1 VSQNFME
8 EAPVAVTCDRITL
21 RPITSEDEPFLFRV
35 YASTREEELSV
46 VPWSEAQ
53 KAAFLQMQFQA
64 QHAFYAE
71 NYTRAQFDVIL
82 LDDVPAGRLYVDRRE
97 HEIRIVDI
105 ALLPDYR
112 RQGIGTLLLQEILT
126 EGTSRGVPVTIHVE
140 MNNPALRLY
149 QRLGFRHVA
158 DHGLYYL
165 MQWQPLPPEDP
176 RDVTE

>member
-1 VSQNFME
+1 ME
-8 EAPVAVTCDRITL
+8 TPTTAVARDRITL
-21 RPITSEDEPFLFRV
+21 RPITPEDEAFLCRV
-35 YASTREEELSV
+35 YASTREEELAV
-46 VPWSEAQ
+46 VPWDEAQ

-64 QHAFYAE
+64 QHAFYAA

-82 LDDVPAGRLYVDRRE
+82 LDDVPVGRLYVDRRE

-112 RQGIGTLLLQEILT
+112 RQGIGTLLLQEILA
-126 EGTSRGVPVTIHVE
+126 EGAVRGVPVTIHVE
-140 MNNPALRLY
+140 MNNPALALY
-149 QRLGFRHVA
+149 RRLGFRHAA

-165 MQWQPLPPEDP
+165 LQWQSLPPEDP